1 MSSESRIDAQAVEGV
16 SAMSAKTYSLIA
28 AMVFAAVALLQL
40 ARAWVGLPVVVG
52 SIDVPVSASWLAC
65 FVAFL
70 LTALGFIAALVD

>member
-40 ARAWVGLPVVVG
+40 ARAWVGLPVL
-52 SIDVPVSASWLAC
+52 SAR
-65 FVAFL
+65 
-70 LTALGFIAALVD
+70 